1 MTTYKRVNGDYEI
14 VALNS
19 GTISLNTPLVTV
31 NIGSLTAPLGNIDA
45 GNLQALN
52 QVLGT
57 SATFTGNISAANVNV
72 SGNAIIAG
80 NVTADYFLGDGSF
93 LTNVTAISNLAVT
106 QIANTSTVF
115 AVQSSGGSLT
125 AQVGGVAN
133 VLVITSS
140 SVTAGN
146 LITNSIRSDDS
157 SFVQIV
163 DGLQV
168 LDNIETEG
176 NLIVA
181 GYLFGNGSQL
191 QGIDATSIQNGTSNV
206 KVTSSGGNVT
216 TSVGGAANV
225 LVITSIGA
233 NVAGTLGVTGNITGN
248 YVLGNGSQLTGI
260 DATSIQSG
268 TSNVKVVSSGGN
280 VTVGI
285 ANTSNVV
292 VVSTTGAN
300 ITGVLGVTGTITGGN
315 LSTAGTLAAGIT
327 TITGNLNVT
336 GNVNATGN
344 LNYQNVTDL
353 VVGDPLIY
361 IGANNVGDL
370 DDLGFVAN
378 WDDGVYQHGGL
389 ARDATDGIWKLF
401 GNVIPEPTTVI
412 NFTNAIYQPFRAGNI
427 TTTGLLNAN
436 ANGVGN
442 IGNSSVYFNTVFA
455 KATSAQYADVA
466 ELYLAD
472 QEYAPGTVLCFGG
485 SAEVTISNHAND
497 HRVAGVVSTNPA
509 HLMNSALVGLHP
521 VKLALVGRVP
531 CQVRGPVQSGD
542 ILVSAEHGWAQV
554 NNQAQ
559 AGRVIGKS
567 LENSTADGTIEIV
580 VGKH

>member
-19 GTISLNTPLVTV
+19 GTITLNTPLVTV
-31 NIGSLTAPLGNIDA
+31 NIGSLTVPLGNIDA
-45 GNLQALN
+45 GNVQALN

-57 SATFTGNISAANVNV
+57 SASFTGNISAANVNV

-106 QIANTSTVF
+106 QIANTSTAF
-115 AVQSSGGSLT
+115 AVQSAGGPLT
-125 AQVGGVAN
+125 ARVGGVSN

-157 SFVQIV
+157 SFVQII

-168 LDNIETEG
+168 SDNIETAG

-206 KVTSSGGNVT
+206 KVTSAGGNVT
-216 TSVGGAANV
+216 TSVGGTANV

-233 NVAGTLGVTGNITGN
+233 NVTGTLGVTGNITGN

-260 DATSIQSG
+260 DATSIQNG

-300 ITGVLGVTGTITGGN
+300 VTGTLGVTGTITGGN

-327 TITGNLNVT
+327 TITGNVSATGNVSGGNLIVT
-336 GNVNATGN
+336 GNIVDTGALTIITSSNGNIALAPNGTGIVTVSSN
-344 LNYQNVTDL
+344 LSVS
-353 VVGDPLIY
+353 
-361 IGANNVGDL
+361 
-370 DDLGFVAN
+370 
-378 WDDGVYQHGGL
+378 
-389 ARDATDGIWKLF
+389 
-401 GNVIPEPTTVI
+401 
-412 NFTNAIYQPFRAGNI
+412 GNI

-436 ANGVGN
+436 GNGVGN
-442 IGNSSVYFNTVFA
+442 IGNSTVYFNTVFA

-472 QEYAPGTVLCFGG
+472 QDYAPGTVLCFGG
-485 SAEVTISNHAND
+485 SAEVTISDCAND

-509 HLMNSALVGLHP
+509 HLMNSALVGLYP

-531 CQVRGPVQSGD
+531 CQVRGPVESGD
-542 ILVSAEHGWAQV
+542 ILVSAENGWAQV

-567 LENSTADGTIEIV
+567 LKNSTADGTIEIV

>member
-19 GTISLNTPLVTV
+19 GTITLNTPLVTV
-31 NIGSLTAPLGNIDA
+31 NIGSLTVPLGNIDA
-45 GNLQALN
+45 GNVQALN

-106 QIANTSTVF
+106 QIANTSTAF
-115 AVQSSGGSLT
+115 AVQSAGGPLT
-125 AQVGGVAN
+125 AQVGGVSN
-133 VLVITSS
+133 VLVITSA

-168 LDNIETEG
+168 SDNIETAG

-206 KVTSSGGNVT
+206 KVTSAGGNVT
-216 TSVGGAANV
+216 TSVGGTANV

-233 NVAGTLGVTGNITGN
+233 NVTGTLGVTGNITGN

-260 DATSIQSG
+260 DATSIQNG

-300 ITGVLGVTGTITGGN
+300 VTGTLGVTETITGGN

-327 TITGNLNVT
+327 TITGNVSATGNVSGGNLIVT
-336 GNVNATGN
+336 GNIVDTGALSIITSSNGNIALEPNGTGIVTVSSN
-344 LNYQNVTDL
+344 LSVS
-353 VVGDPLIY
+353 
-361 IGANNVGDL
+361 
-370 DDLGFVAN
+370 
-378 WDDGVYQHGGL
+378 
-389 ARDATDGIWKLF
+389 
-401 GNVIPEPTTVI
+401 
-412 NFTNAIYQPFRAGNI
+412 GNI

-436 ANGVGN
+436 GNGVGN
-442 IGNSSVYFNTVFA
+442 IGNSTVYFNTVFA

-472 QEYAPGTVLCFGG
+472 QDYAPGTVLCFGG
-485 SAEVTISNHAND
+485 SAEVTISNQAND
-497 HRVAGVVSTNPA
+497 YRVAGVVSTNPA
-509 HLMNSALVGLHP
+509 HLMNSALIGLHP

-531 CQVRGPVQSGD
+531 CQVRGPVESGD
-542 ILVSAEHGWAQV
+542 ILVSAENGWAQV

-567 LENSTADGTIEIV
+567 LKNSTADGTIEIV